1 MLDDEPLWTANNQ
14 DERLHELLGI
24 PSELKERPLR
34 RDVSSLGR
42 LLGKV
47 IREQEGLPLY
57 EMVEALRTLSIAG
70 RAGDSAPHSR
80 SEIAQALNCQNIGE
94 RIKIIAQR

>member
-80 SEIAQALNCQNIGE
+80 SEIVT
-94 RIKIIAQR
+94 RISVAEAARLAKAFAI